1 MEFDLIASEKNF
13 TVLIAVAT
21 FVVFWALW
29 TAVTWKPP
37 IEARLKALQTRRMK
51 TRNEQ
56 VVTAAKAATTKAT
69 SIGLMRTVADRLNLL
84 RGSAADQT
92 TRKLRLAGFLS
103 RDATVVFMFVKLA
116 LPLAMGF
123 VMIVLTSVT
132 GIIQVSDDLVLPVC
146 IGAVLAGFV
155 LPEAYVKNVAQKRRE
170 ILNYL
175 LPEGLDLLTICVEA
189 GLSIDAAFRR
199 VSREMQTTMPEL
211 AAEFEMTA
219 IELTYLPDRQQAL
232 ENMTER
238 SDSPAVAALVNALR
252 QTEKYG
258 TPLAA
263 SLRILSQE
271 FRQTRAS
278 KAEEK
283 GARMPALMTV
293 PLMVFILPTL
303 ITVLIAPA
311 IMNAFSLM

>member
-1 MEFDLIASEKNF
+1 MDPVFSEKSF
-13 TVLIAVAT
+13 AIIVAT
-21 FVVFWALW
+21 TSFVVVWAIWMAL
-29 TAVTWKPP
+29 TFEPP
-37 IEARLKALQTRRMK
+37 IEARLRTLRTRRVKSRSERPALPKASKK
-51 TRNEQ
+51 T
-56 VVTAAKAATTKAT
+56 T
-69 SIGLMRTVADRLNLL
+69 IGLMRELAGRLNLL
-84 RGSAADQT
+84 RGAAADQT
-92 TRKLRLAGFLS
+92 TRRLRQAGYHS
-103 RDATVVFMFVKLA
+103 RDAAVVFVFVKLA
-116 LPLAMGF
+116 LPLSLGF
-123 VMIVLTSVT
+123 LMILLTSVS
-132 GIIQVSDDLVLPVC
+132 GLLAVPEDLALPMS
-146 IGAVLAGFV
+146 IGAVLAGF
-155 LPEAYVKNVAQKRRE
+155 LIPDLYIKNQATKRSE
-170 ILNYL
+170 ILTQL

-199 VSREMQTTMPEL
+199 VAKEMQGSMPEL
-211 AAEFEMTA
+211 AIEFEMTA

-232 ENMTER
+232 ENMAGR
-238 SDSPAVAALVNALR
+238 SDSPAVGALVNALR

-303 ITVLIAPA
+303 ITVLLAPA
-311 IMNAFSLM
+311 IMSAFS

>member
-1 MEFDLIASEKNF
+1 MEFDLLASEKNF
-13 TVLIAVAT
+13 SIVIAVAA

-29 TAVTWKPP
+29 TALTWSPP
-37 IEARLKALQTRRMK
+37 IEARLRALQTRRMK
-51 TRNEQ
+51 TRSEQ
-56 VVTAAKAATTKAT
+56 ASADKPSTKAA

-103 RDATVVFMFVKLA
+103 RDATVVFVFLKLA
-116 LPLAMGF
+116 LPLVLGF
-123 VMIVLTSVT
+123 LMIVLTSVT

-146 IGAVLAGFV
+146 VGAVLAGFV
-155 LPEAYVKNVAQKRRE
+155 LPEAYVKNVAQKRAE
-170 ILNYL
+170 ALNYL

-199 VSREMQTTMPEL
+199 VSREMQSTMPEL
-211 AAEFEMTA
+211 ATEFEITA

-238 SDSPAVAALVNALR
+238 SGSPAVAALVNALR

-311 IMNAFSLM
+311 IMSAFSLT

>member
-1 MEFDLIASEKNF
+1 MVI
-13 TVLIAVAT
+13 VAATT
-21 FVVFWALW
+21 FVAFWALGM
-29 TAVTWKPP
+29 ALTWQAP
-37 IEARLKALQTRRMK
+37 IEARLKALRTRRMK
-51 TRNEQ
+51 TRGEQ
-56 VVTAAKAATTKAT
+56 SGSGKASPKAV
-69 SIGLMRTVADRLNLL
+69 SLGLLRKFADRLNLL
-84 RGSAADQT
+84 RGVAADQIS
-92 TRKLRLAGFLS
+92 RKLRQAGFHS
-103 RDATVVFMFVKLA
+103 RDAAVIYVFVKLA
-116 LPLAMGF
+116 LPLLLGF
-123 VMIVLTSVT
+123 LMIGLTSVSN
-132 GIIQVSDDLVLPVC
+132 VLVLPEDLILPAC
-146 IGAVLAGFV
+146 IGAVLLGFL
-155 LPEAYVKNVAQKRRE
+155 LPDLYIKNVAAKRRE
-170 ILNYL
+170 ILNSI

-199 VSREMQTTMPEL
+199 VSREMQGSMPEL
-211 AAEFEMTA
+211 AVEFEMTA

-232 ENMTER
+232 ENMADR
-238 SDSPAVAALVNALR
+238 SESPAVAALVNALR

-303 ITVLIAPA
+303 ITVLLAPA
-311 IMNAFSLM
+311 IMSAMKLT

>member
-1 MEFDLIASEKNF
+1 MELDLLASEKNF
-13 TVLIAVAT
+13 TVSIAVAA
-21 FVVFWALW
+21 FVVFWAIWMAL
-29 TAVTWKPP
+29 TWSPP
-37 IEARLKALQTRRMK
+37 IDARLRALQTRRMK
-51 TRNEQ
+51 TRSEQ
-56 VVTAAKAATTKAT
+56 ALANKPSPKAA

-103 RDATVVFMFVKLA
+103 RDATVVFVFVKLA

-123 VMIVLTSVT
+123 LMIVLTSVT
-132 GIIQVSDDLVLPVC
+132 GILQVSDDLILPVC
-146 IGAVLAGFV
+146 IGGVLAGFV

-170 ILNYL
+170 ALNYL

-211 AAEFEMTA
+211 ATEFEVTA

-258 TPLAA
+258 TPLAG

-311 IMNAFSLM
+311 IMSAFT

>member
-1 MEFDLIASEKNF
+1 
-13 TVLIAVAT
+13 
-21 FVVFWALW
+21 
-29 TAVTWKPP
+29 
-37 IEARLKALQTRRMK
+37 
-51 TRNEQ
+51 
-56 VVTAAKAATTKAT
+56 
-69 SIGLMRTVADRLNLL
+69 
-84 RGSAADQT
+84 
-92 TRKLRLAGFLS
+92 
-103 RDATVVFMFVKLA
+103 
-116 LPLAMGF
+116 
-123 VMIVLTSVT
+123 
-132 GIIQVSDDLVLPVC
+132 
-146 IGAVLAGFV
+146 
-155 LPEAYVKNVAQKRRE
+155 
-170 ILNYL
+170 
-175 LPEGLDLLTICVEA
+175 
-189 GLSIDAAFRR
+189 
-199 VSREMQTTMPEL
+199 MQTTMPEL
-211 AAEFEMTA
+211 ATEFEVTA

-258 TPLAA
+258 TPLAG

-311 IMNAFSLM
+311 INLAPPASSSAISSSVVLTLRVRRIHVPQPPHSKSPSASKRSTPKSFPSSTSE

>member
-1 MEFDLIASEKNF
+1 MDFAASEKSF
-13 TVLIAVAT
+13 TIIVAVAA
-21 FVVFWALW
+21 FLAFSAVWI
-29 TAVTWKPP
+29 AVTWQPP
-37 IEARLKALQTRRMK
+37 IEARLRALRTRRMR
-51 TRNEQ
+51 TRSEQ
-56 VVTAAKAATTKAT
+56 TARPSTKET
-69 SIGLMRTVADRLNLL
+69 SIGLMRKLADRLNLL
-84 RGSAADQT
+84 RGAAADQT
-92 TRKLRLAGFLS
+92 TRKLRQAGFLS
-103 RDATVVFMFVKLA
+103 RDASVVYIFVKLA

-123 VMIVLTSVT
+123 VMIFLTSVT
-132 GIIQVSDDLVLPVC
+132 NIIQVSEDLVLPVC

-155 LPEAYVKNVAQKRRE
+155 MPEVYIKNVASKRRE
-170 ILNYL
+170 ILNRV

-199 VSREMQTTMPEL
+199 VSSEMRGSMPEL
-211 AAEFEMTA
+211 SSEFEITA

-232 ENMTER
+232 ENMAER
-238 SDSPAVAALVNALR
+238 SDSPAMAALVNALR

-263 SLRILSQE
+263 SLRILAQE

-303 ITVLIAPA
+303 ITVLLAPA
-311 IMNAFSLM
+311 IMAAFSLN

>member
-1 MEFDLIASEKNF
+1 
-13 TVLIAVAT
+13 VAATT

-29 TAVTWKPP
+29 SALTWQPP
-37 IEARLKALQTRRMK
+37 IEARLRALRTRRMR
-51 TRNEQ
+51 TRSEQ
-56 VVTAAKAATTKAT
+56 GPTRSAAKTAT
-69 SIGLMRTVADRLNLL
+69 SLSFMRTIADRLNLL
-84 RGSAADQT
+84 RGAAADQT
-92 TRKLRLAGFLS
+92 TRKLRQAGFHS
-103 RDATVVFMFVKLA
+103 RDAAVVYVFIKLA
-116 LPLAMGF
+116 LPLTLGF
-123 VMIVLTSVT
+123 LMILLTSSLLEVPE
-132 GIIQVSDDLVLPVC
+132 DLILPTC
-146 IGAVLAGFV
+146 IGAVLSGFMMPD
-155 LPEAYVKNVAQKRRE
+155 LYIKNVTSKRRE
-170 ILNYL
+170 ILNRV

-199 VSREMQTTMPEL
+199 VSKEMQGSMPEL

-232 ENMTER
+232 ENMSER
-238 SDSPAVAALVNALR
+238 SDSAAVAALVNALR

-258 TPLAA
+258 TPLAN

-303 ITVLIAPA
+303 ITVLLAPA
-311 IMNAFSLM
+311 IMGAMALT

>member
-1 MEFDLIASEKNF
+1 MDLGTEKSF
-13 TVLIAVAT
+13 VVMVAAAT
-21 FVVFWALW
+21 FVAFWAAWL
-29 TAVTWKPP
+29 AITWEPP
-37 IEARLKALQTRRMK
+37 IEARLRALRTRRMK
-51 TRNEQ
+51 TRSEQ
-56 VVTAAKAATTKAT
+56 GAATKPSTKAT
-69 SIGLMRTVADRLNLL
+69 SLGFMRQIADRLNLL

-92 TRKLRLAGFLS
+92 TRKLRRAGFLS
-103 RDATVVFMFVKLA
+103 RDASVVYVFIKLA
-116 LPLAMGF
+116 LPLALGF
-123 VMIVLTSVT
+123 LMILLTSS
-132 GIIQVSDDLVLPVC
+132 GLLGVSEDMSMVVC
-146 IGAVLAGFV
+146 IGAVLSGFIM
-155 LPEAYVKNVAQKRRE
+155 PEVYLKNITSRRRE
-170 ILNYL
+170 VLNHL

-199 VSREMQTTMPEL
+199 VAREMQHSMPEL
-211 AAEFEMTA
+211 AAEFELTA

-232 ENMTER
+232 ENMAER

-258 TPLAA
+258 TPLAN
-263 SLRILSQE
+263 SLRILSQD
-271 FRQTRAS
+271 FRQSRAS

-311 IMNAFSLM
+311 IMSAVALT

>member
-1 MEFDLIASEKNF
+1 MDLGTEKSF
-13 TVLIAVAT
+13 VVMVAAAT
-21 FVVFWALW
+21 FVAFWAAWL
-29 TAVTWKPP
+29 AITWEPP
-37 IEARLKALQTRRMK
+37 IEARLRALRTRRMK
-51 TRNEQ
+51 TRSEQ
-56 VVTAAKAATTKAT
+56 GGATKPSTKAPE
-69 SIGLMRTVADRLNLL
+69 LRVMRQIADRLNLL

-92 TRKLRLAGFLS
+92 TRKLRRAGFLS
-103 RDATVVFMFVKLA
+103 RDASVVYVFVKLA
-116 LPLAMGF
+116 LPLGLGF
-123 VMIVLTSVT
+123 LMIVLTSS
-132 GIIQVSDDLVLPVC
+132 GLLGVSEDLSLPVC
-146 IGAVLAGFV
+146 MGAVLSGFIMPDV
-155 LPEAYVKNVAQKRRE
+155 YLKNFTARRRE
-170 ILNYL
+170 VLNYV

-199 VSREMQTTMPEL
+199 VAREMQGSMPEL
-211 AAEFEMTA
+211 AAEFELTA

-232 ENMTER
+232 ENMAER

-258 TPLAA
+258 TPLAN

-311 IMNAFSLM
+311 IMSAVALT

>member
-1 MEFDLIASEKNF
+1 MDPALSEKSF
-13 TVLIAVAT
+13 AIVIAAAT
-21 FVVFWALW
+21 FVAFWALGMALAW
-29 TAVTWKPP
+29 QPP
-37 IEARLKALQTRRMK
+37 IEARLKALRTRRMK
-51 TRNEQ
+51 TRGEH
-56 VVTAAKAATTKAT
+56 VAVKSSSKTA
-69 SIGLMRTVADRLNLL
+69 SLGFLREIADRLNLL
-84 RGSAADQT
+84 RGTAADQT
-92 TRKLRLAGFLS
+92 SRKLRQAGFHS
-103 RDATVVFMFVKLA
+103 RDASVIYVFIKLA
-116 LPLAMGF
+116 LPLLLGF
-123 VMIVLTSVT
+123 LMIGLTSVT
-132 GIIQVSDDLVLPVC
+132 NVIAVPEDYVLATCV
-146 IGAVLAGFV
+146 GAVLVGFM
-155 LPEAYVKNVAQKRRE
+155 LPEVYIKNVATKRRE
-170 ILNYL
+170 ILNSI

-199 VSREMQTTMPEL
+199 VSREMQGSMPEL
-211 AAEFEMTA
+211 AVEFEMTA

-232 ENMTER
+232 QNMAER
-238 SDSPAVAALVNALR
+238 SDSAAVAALVNALR

-311 IMNAFSLM
+311 IMSMFAVK

>member
-1 MEFDLIASEKNF
+1 MDADLSEKLFVSMVALGALLAVLAVWAALSWQRPIQVRLNALSSRRVKKRQEQERKVGVTASE
-13 TVLIAVAT
+13 T
-21 FVVFWALW
+21 
-29 TAVTWKPP
+29 TASSP
-37 IEARLKALQTRRMK
+37 L
-51 TRNEQ
+51 
-56 VVTAAKAATTKAT
+56 
-69 SIGLMRTVADRLNLL
+69 GFMRQVADRLNLL
-84 RGSAADQT
+84 RGNAADQT
-92 TRKLRLAGFLS
+92 TRKLRQAGYYA
-103 RDATVVFMFVKLA
+103 RDASVVYVFVKLA
-116 LPLAMGF
+116 LPLGLGF
-123 VMIVLTSVT
+123 IMLVLTSFVLE
-132 GIIQVSDDLVLPVC
+132 VPEDFVLPLC
-146 IGAVLAGFV
+146 IGGVLAGFV
-155 LPEAYVKNVAQKRRE
+155 LPDAYLKNRATKRRDV
-170 ILNYL
+170 LNYV

-199 VSREMQTTMPEL
+199 VSKEMQGSMPEL
-211 AAEFEMTA
+211 ATEFDMTA

-232 ENMTER
+232 ENLAER
-238 SDSPAVAALVNALR
+238 SNSQAIAALVNALR

-258 TPLAA
+258 TPLAG

-311 IMNAFSLM
+311 VLQVLQLT

>member
-1 MEFDLIASEKNF
+1 MDPALSEQSF
-13 TVLIAVAT
+13 VVIVATAT
-21 FVVFWALW
+21 FVAFWALGM
-29 TAVTWKPP
+29 ALTWRPP
-37 IEARLKALQTRRMK
+37 IEARLKALRTRRMK
-51 TRNEQ
+51 PRGERSGFAKTSPK
-56 VVTAAKAATTKAT
+56 VV
-69 SIGLMRTVADRLNLL
+69 SLGLLRKIADRLNLL
-84 RGSAADQT
+84 RGVAADQT
-92 TRKLRLAGFLS
+92 SRKLRQAGFHS
-103 RDATVVFMFVKLA
+103 RDASVIYVFIKLA
-116 LPLAMGF
+116 LPLLLGF
-123 VMIVLTSVT
+123 LMIGLTSVSNLLD
-132 GIIQVSDDLVLPVC
+132 ISEDLVLPTCV
-146 IGAVLAGFV
+146 GAVLAGFL
-155 LPEAYVKNVAQKRRE
+155 LPELYIKNVTSKRRE
-170 ILNYL
+170 LLNSI

-199 VSREMQTTMPEL
+199 VSREMQGSMPEL
-211 AAEFEMTA
+211 AVEFEMTA

-232 ENMTER
+232 ENMADR
-238 SDSPAVAALVNALR
+238 SDSAAVSALVNALR

-311 IMNAFSLM
+311 IMSAMKLT

>member
-1 MEFDLIASEKNF
+1 MDLASTEKSF
-13 TVLIAVAT
+13 VVVVAAAT
-21 FVVFWALW
+21 FVVFWATWL
-29 TAVTWKPP
+29 AVTWEPP
-37 IEARLKALQTRRMK
+37 IEARLRALRTRRMK
-51 TRNEQ
+51 TRSEQ
-56 VVTAAKAATTKAT
+56 GAAAKPSPKET
-69 SIGLMRTVADRLNLL
+69 SLGLMRQIADRLNLL

-92 TRKLRLAGFLS
+92 TRKLRRGGFLS
-103 RDATVVFMFVKLA
+103 RDASVVYVFIKLA
-116 LPLAMGF
+116 LPLALGF
-123 VMIVLTSVT
+123 LMILLTSSGLLGVPE
-132 GIIQVSDDLVLPVC
+132 DMNLVVC
-146 IGAVLAGFV
+146 IGAVLSGFIM
-155 LPEAYVKNVAQKRRE
+155 PEVYLKNVTSRRRE
-170 ILNYL
+170 VLNHV

-199 VSREMQTTMPEL
+199 VAKEMQSSMPEL
-211 AAEFEMTA
+211 ASEFELTA

-232 ENMTER
+232 ENMAER
-238 SDSPAVAALVNALR
+238 SDSAAVAALVNALR

-303 ITVLIAPA
+303 ITVLVAPA
-311 IMNAFSLM
+311 IMSAIALT